1 MFSYFKAP
9 IFNLYP
15 DANLSIREVYKKIIG
30 VEYMSATDKLRLI
43 SGKREANSFKQ
54 KNFDFVTFSGIFKRR
69 SIDGLLLHSNY
80 ICFDFD
86 DVGDIDRVKSILIG
100 DNQLH
105 TSLLF
110 SSPSGT
116 GLKWIVRINTEDYS
130 HSDWFNAISN
140 YLNKTYG
147 LKVDES
153 GKDVSRAC
161 FLCYDNNAYIDPK
174 ELK

>member
-15 DANLSIREVYKKIIG
+15 DANLSIRDVYKKIVG
-30 VEYMSATDKLRLI
+30 VDYMSVTDKLRLI

-86 DVGDIDRVKSILIG
+86 DVGDADRLRSILIG
-100 DNQLH
+100 DSQLH

-116 GLKWIVRINTEDYS
+116 GLKWVVRIDTQSYS
-130 HSDWFNAISN
+130 HTDWFRAISN
-140 YLNKTYG
+140 YLNKIYG
-147 LKVDES
+147 LEVDES

-161 FLCYDNNAYIDPK
+161 FLCYDNNAYVDKK
-174 ELK
+174 ELE

>member
-15 DANLSIREVYKKIIG
+15 DANLSIRDVYKKIVG
-30 VEYMSATDKLRLI
+30 VDYMSVTDKLRLI

-86 DVGDIDRVKSILIG
+86 DVGDIDRLKSILIG

-116 GLKWIVRINTEDYS
+116 GLKWIVRIDTQSNSNT
-130 HSDWFNAISN
+130 DWFRAISN
-140 YLNKTYG
+140 YLNKIYG
-147 LKVDES
+147 LEVDES